1 MEQNAW
7 PVSMFTIGTGTV
19 VAADPEMLR
28 LYGQIERLA
37 RTQLPILI
45 GGESGVGKEHAALAV
60 HAWSAR
66 AAGPFVTLHCAALQ
80 DALLEGELF
89 GYERGAFLGAVTGK
103 AGLLERA
110 DGGTLFLDEVSAL
123 SPTAQ
128 LRLLRVL
135 EDQRVTRLGG
145 VQERA
150 LDIRIVA
157 ATSRD
162 LAAEVA
168 AERFRGDLYFRL
180 HGAGVMLPAL
190 RARRSEIAVLA
201 QHFLTAA
208 CANVQRDAVAI
219 SPAALQRLEAH
230 PWAGNVREL
239 KHAMTYAAAL
249 VDGERIEP
257 WHLPETVVEAR
268 ADGRA
273 PLTALP
279 PALPALPVEPIDDV
293 RSPDSFRPVA
303 EELRALERRRMIEA
317 LRATGGVQRRAARL
331 IGMPVRTFTCK
342 LTQYDLRERSR
353 DADGELDATGTDGT
367 NGSDGANGTEIA
379 SPSEL
384 DAAQRSSSSGINALA
399 SVTGGEHVGP
409 LHTKPRAASPAGVLP
424 SRMDAAAH
432 APAMHKVGA

>member
-1 MEQNAW
+1 MVLGPMEQNAW
-7 PVSMFTIGTGTV
+7 PVSMFAIGTGTV

-60 HAWSAR
+60 HAWSTR

-80 DALLEGELF
+80 DALLDGELF
-89 GYERGAFLGAVTGK
+89 GYERGAFLGVVTGK

-145 VQERA
+145 SQERA

-157 ATSRD
+157 ATSCD

-180 HGAGVMLPAL
+180 NGAGVVLPPL
-190 RARRSEIAVLA
+190 RARRIEIAILA
-201 QHFLTAA
+201 QHFLAAA
-208 CANVQRDAVAI
+208 CANVQRDIVTL
-219 SPAALQRLEAH
+219 SPAALQRLNAH
-230 PWAGNVREL
+230 AWAGNVREL
-239 KHAMTYAAAL
+239 KHAMAYAAAL
-249 VDGERIEP
+249 VDGDRVEP
-257 WHLPETVVEAR
+257 WHLPEAVVEPKDEVR
-268 ADGRA
+268 AS
-273 PLTALP
+273 LTTLP
-279 PALPALPVEPIDDV
+279 PAAPDGTAAEAV

-342 LTQYDLRERSR
+342 LTQYDLRDRSPEAAAPS
-353 DADGELDATGTDGT
+353 ADDG
-367 NGSDGANGTEIA
+367 SADDDRDGAQLGSA
-379 SPSEL
+379 SRAIS
-384 DAAQRSSSSGINALA
+384 ALA

-409 LHTKPRAASPAGVLP
+409 LHTKPRAVSPAGVLP
-424 SRMDAAAH
+424 SRIDGAAH
-432 APAMHKVGA
+432 GPAMHKVGT

>member
-1 MEQNAW
+1 MEQKAW
-7 PVSMFTIGTGTV
+7 PISMFAIGTGVV

-60 HAWSAR
+60 HAWSPR
-66 AAGPFVTLHCAALQ
+66 AAAPFVTLHCAALQ

-135 EDQRVTRLGG
+135 EDQRVTRLGSSH
-145 VQERA
+145 ERV

-168 AERFRGDLYFRL
+168 GERFRGDLYFRL
-180 HGAGVMLPAL
+180 NGAGVVLPPL
-190 RARRSEIAVLA
+190 RARRIEIAILA
-201 QHFLTAA
+201 QHFLAAA
-208 CANVQRDAVAI
+208 CANVHRDAVSL
-219 SPAALQRLEAH
+219 SPAALQRLNAH
-230 PWAGNVREL
+230 AWTGNVREL
-239 KHAMTYAAAL
+239 RHAMAYAAAL
-249 VDGERIEP
+249 VDGDRIEP
-257 WHLPETVVEAR
+257 WHLPEAVVEPADEVR
-268 ADGRA
+268 AA
-273 PLTALP
+273 LTTLP
-279 PALPALPVEPIDDV
+279 PPPPAVATDTV

-342 LTQYDLRERSR
+342 LTQYDLRDRSPEAAPGNVSDSGDASDASDRNDADDRDDR
-353 DADGELDATGTDGT
+353 DAQL
-367 NGSDGANGTEIA
+367 GSTSRAI
-379 SPSEL
+379 S
-384 DAAQRSSSSGINALA
+384 ALA
-399 SVTGGEHVGP
+399 SVTGAEQVGP

-424 SRMDAAAH
+424 SRIDAAAH
-432 APAMHKVGA
+432 GPAMHKVGT

>member
-1 MEQNAW
+1 MVLGPMEQNAW
-7 PVSMFTIGTGTV
+7 PVSMFAIGTGTV

-60 HAWSAR
+60 HAWSTR

-135 EDQRVTRLGG
+135 EDQRVTRLGSS
-145 VQERA
+145 QERA

-180 HGAGVMLPAL
+180 NGAGVVLPPL
-190 RARRSEIAVLA
+190 RARRIEIAILA
-201 QHFLTAA
+201 QHFLAAA
-208 CANVQRDAVAI
+208 CANVQRDIVTL
-219 SPAALQRLEAH
+219 SPAALQRLNAH
-230 PWAGNVREL
+230 AWTGNVREL
-239 KHAMTYAAAL
+239 KHAMAYAAAL
-249 VDGERIEP
+249 ADGERVEP
-257 WHLPETVVEAR
+257 WHLPEAV
-268 ADGRA
+268 
-273 PLTALP
+273 
-279 PALPALPVEPIDDV
+279 VEPIDEVRATLTTLPPAAPPPADTV

-342 LTQYDLRERSR
+342 LTQYDLRDRS
-353 DADGELDATGTDGT
+353 
-367 NGSDGANGTEIA
+367 
-379 SPSEL
+379 P
-384 DAAQRSSSSGINALA
+384 DAAKADEGDDDDQPGSASRALSALA
-399 SVTGGEHVGP
+399 SVTGGEQVGP

-424 SRMDAAAH
+424 SRMDGAAH
-432 APAMHKVGA
+432 GPAMHKVGT

>member
-1 MEQNAW
+1 MVLGPMEQNAW
-7 PVSMFTIGTGTV
+7 PVSMFAIGTGTV

-60 HAWSAR
+60 HAWSTR

-135 EDQRVTRLGG
+135 EDQRVTRLGSS
-145 VQERA
+145 QERA

-180 HGAGVMLPAL
+180 NGAGVVLPPL
-190 RARRSEIAVLA
+190 RARRIEIAILA
-201 QHFLTAA
+201 QHFLAAA
-208 CANVQRDAVAI
+208 CANVQRDIVTL
-219 SPAALQRLEAH
+219 SSAALQRLNAH
-230 PWAGNVREL
+230 AWTGNVREL
-239 KHAMTYAAAL
+239 KHAMAYAAAL
-249 VDGERIEP
+249 ADGERVEP
-257 WHLPETVVEAR
+257 WHLPEAV
-268 ADGRA
+268 
-273 PLTALP
+273 
-279 PALPALPVEPIDDV
+279 VEPIDEVRATLTTLPPAAPPPADTV

-342 LTQYDLRERSR
+342 LTQYDLRDRS
-353 DADGELDATGTDGT
+353 
-367 NGSDGANGTEIA
+367 
-379 SPSEL
+379 P
-384 DAAQRSSSSGINALA
+384 DAAKADEGDDDDQPGSASRALSALA
-399 SVTGGEHVGP
+399 SVTGGEQVGP

-424 SRMDAAAH
+424 SRMDGAAH
-432 APAMHKVGA
+432 GPAMHKVGT